1 MQIAL
6 VAFVFVVMVAGPAIV
21 AAWPERQRPERRI

>member
-6 VAFVFVVMVAGPAIV
+6 VALVFVVMVAGPAIV
-21 AAWPERQRPERRI
+21 AAWPERRP